1 MAHAKASIGTTNY
14 AVSIAAGR
22 HQLSA
27 DERPELGGKE
37 VAQAGSSTSWSTSWT
52 RWRACSRSSGI
63 RNLKRTISE
72 GVLQEAGN
80 RSVEQLAEEEN
91 KLLVGL
97 IGLRAQHA

>member
-1 MAHAKASIGTTNY
+1 MEHLMDPMAGMFK
-14 AVSIAAGR
+14 V
-22 HQLSA
+22 
-27 DERPELGGKE
+27 LGNP
-37 VAQAGSSTSWSTSWT
+37 QITSD
-52 RWRACSRSSGI
+52 
-63 RNLKRTISE
+63 LKRTISE